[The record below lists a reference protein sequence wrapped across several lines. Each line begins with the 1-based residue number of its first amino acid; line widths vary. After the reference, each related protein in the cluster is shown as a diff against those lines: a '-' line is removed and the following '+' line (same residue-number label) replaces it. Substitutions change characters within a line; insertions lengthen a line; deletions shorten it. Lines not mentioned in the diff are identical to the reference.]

1 MTYICTRALNINT
14 LLEYSYVYVY
24 TPPHEIDVFSRHVT
38 KRKKNYAEEWRTFF
52 FLFIFNVNKYKNLSV
67 QYRRTGARTIRWGR
81 GIEESEKER
90 ENSQWRSRGYYYLY
104 FLCIHTLY
112 FYAVESKELNANV
125 RVYGV
130 TAVVHKYT
138 IKSLPNERDL
148 SACIEVCRRIK
159 IKKNK
164 NIVLYRRVIFYMY
177 TCECV
182 CVYVN
187 NDRINRRREKTRC
200 AYTYMYI
207 NAPVW
212 WVVAYFILLLF
223 RFYEANSLWPYYIC
237 IIYIYVHTFVW
248 R

>member
-1 MTYICTRALNINT
+1 MHACVKHKYLIRIFIGICIYTSARNWRIQSTCDKTKKELRRRMTY
-14 LLEYSYVYVY
+14 V
-24 TPPHEIDVFSRHVT
+24 
-38 KRKKNYAEEWRTFF
+38 FF

-90 ENSQWRSRGYYYLY
+90 ENSQWRSRGYYYYLY

-112 FYAVESKELNANV
+112 FYAVESKELNANA

-159 IKKNK
+159 IKKIK
-164 NIVLYRRVIFYMY
+164 TSFY
-177 TCECV
+177 TVE
-182 CVYVN
+182 
-187 NDRINRRREKTRC
+187 
-200 AYTYMYI
+200 
-207 NAPVW
+207 W
-212 WVVAYFILLLF
+212 F
-223 RFYEANSLWPYYIC
+223 SIC
-237 IIYIYVHTFVW
+237 IHASVFVCMW
-248 R
+248 TTIA